1 MRRPTIARCLAVSQA
16 PLTQG
21 RCEKPQVTTMIMDPA
36 RSIWWRG
43 CPLYWA
49 NKSTGRWRRV

>member
-36 RSIWWRG
+36 RSNQVARM
-43 CPLYWA
+43 PALL
-49 NKSTGRWRRV
+49 S

>member
-1 MRRPTIARCLAVSQA
+1 VGDSTPAIAHCLTVSPA

-36 RSIWWRG
+36 RLNLVAKM
-43 CPLYWA
+43 PPY
-49 NKSTGRWRRV
+49 